1 MIVGIGIDIIEL
13 KRIRLALERN
23 PRFEE
28 KILSETERVNYLT
41 LKSRKR
47 QVEFLAGRFAAKEA
61 LGKALGTGLGALRFS
76 DITIA
81 NDGLGKPVLRFRT
94 EEGLNSH
101 LSISHSND
109 YAVAEVILERRDR
122 Y

>member
-13 KRIRLALERN
+13 KRIRLALEGN

-109 YAVAEVILERRDR
+109 YVVAEVILERRDR